1 MPGADGNKAG
11 SAWEEAK
18 RKATRPGTKEA
29 QSTSRSGCLHYP
41 LGDMEHKVRSRI
53 QAFAC
58 MPVCLAFDMLPM
70 LPTNISLCGFV
81 RQTARLERKSI
92 GLLRLA
98 GAYHRPTSEDRKVT
112 QLTSFASCLLLRKA
126 PVTQARR
133 CLPAGRPEKNCRCSA
148 ERLDMLSLPS
158 SCATLAIGCY
168 GLPWWGRQGCETYSR
183 DRHVGHLPS
192 LPRGCSRHQR

>member
-1 MPGADGNKAG
+1 MCA
-11 SAWEEAK
+11 
-18 RKATRPGTKEA
+18 
-29 QSTSRSGCLHYP
+29 HM
-41 LGDMEHKVRSRI
+41 LG
-53 QAFAC
+53 
-58 MPVCLAFDMLPM
+58 LDMLPM
-70 LPTNISLCGFV
+70 LPTNTSLCGFV

-133 CLPAGRPEKNCRCSA
+133 CLPAGRPGKNCRCSA

-158 SCATLAIGCY
+158 SCATLVTGCY
-168 GLPWWGRQGCETYSR
+168 GLPWWGEAGLRDLLERPPCWPLAVFATGLQSALKIDSLHDKRISR
-183 DRHVGHLPS
+183 CRM
-192 LPRGCSRHQR
+192 